1 MANKYFD
8 IKKDSEGDI
17 CVPLSKSSQKE
28 QWISKYL
35 AKHFQKISKLEE
47 DLLRVPTTDEFFFL
61 QSESS
66 FNAFDFLLLIVKR
79 EPVKNCYASTY
90 SISRR
95 VIESLIELHDNGLIE
110 QLTLFISDSM
120 IKRNPITIDNLMAMA
135 KERPNLTVLYAWS
148 HAKVCLMQTHSNW
161 YCVEGSGNWSDN
173 AHYEQYLFA
182 NSKGLFDFR
191 QKLFTE
197 SKVKTYE

>member
-1 MANKYFD
+1 MQNKYFD
-8 IKKDSEGDI
+8 IKKISERDTD
-17 CVPLSKSSQKE
+17 VPLSKSEKSEK
-28 QWISKYL
+28 WVTKYL
-35 AKHFQKISKLEE
+35 ASHFQKISKLEE
-47 DLLRVPTTDEFFFL
+47 DLFRVPTAEEFFFL

-66 FNAFDFLLLIVKR
+66 FNAFDFLLLVVKR
-79 EPVKNCYASTY
+79 EPIKQLYASTY

-95 VIESLIELHDNGLIE
+95 VIESLVELHDNGLIE
-110 QLTLFISDSM
+110 QLTLFISESM
-120 IKRNPITIDNLMAMA
+120 IKRNPVTIDNLMAMA

-148 HAKVCLMQTHSNW
+148 HAKVCLMQTHDNW

-173 AHYEQYLFA
+173 AHYEQYIFA

-197 SKVKTYE
+197 SKVKAY

>member
-1 MANKYFD
+1 MGNKFFD
-8 IKKDSEGDI
+8 IKKITEGDNN
-17 CVPLSKSSQKE
+17 VPLSKSGESEK
-28 QWISKYL
+28 WITKYL
-35 AKHFQKISKLEE
+35 ASHFQKISKLEE
-47 DLLRVPTTDEFFFL
+47 DLFRIPTTEEFFFL
-61 QSESS
+61 QSESA
-66 FNAFDFLLLIVKR
+66 FNAFDFLLLVVKR
-79 EPVKNCYASTY
+79 EPIKQLYASTY

-110 QLTLFISDSM
+110 QLTLFISESM
-120 IKRNPITIDNLMAMA
+120 IKRNPVTIDNLMAMA
-135 KERPNLTVLYAWS
+135 SSRPNITVLYAWS
-148 HAKVCLMQTHSNW
+148 HAKVCLMQTHDNW

-197 SKVKTYE
+197 SKVKTY

>member
-17 CVPLSKSSQKE
+17 CVPLSKSAQKE

-79 EPVKNCYASTY
+79 EPVKNCYARSEEHT
-90 SISRR
+90 SELQSR
-95 VIESLIELHDNGLIE
+95 E
-110 QLTLFISDSM
+110 
-120 IKRNPITIDNLMAMA
+120 NL
-135 KERPNLTVLYAWS
+135 
-148 HAKVCLMQTHSNW
+148 VCRLLL
-161 YCVEGSGNWSDN
+161 E
-173 AHYEQYLFA
+173 
-182 NSKGLFDFR
+182 K
-191 QKLFTE
+191 K
-197 SKVKTYE
+197 KK

>member
-1 MANKYFD
+1 A
-8 IKKDSEGDI
+8 
-17 CVPLSKSSQKE
+17 LSFSFKSPVTSYIYTLSLHDALPI
-28 QWISKYL
+28 WISKYL

-120 IKRNPITIDNLMAMA
+120 IKRNPITIDNLMA
-135 KERPNLTVLYAWS
+135 KIGR
-148 HAKVCLMQTHSNW
+148 
-161 YCVEGSGNWSDN
+161 
-173 AHYEQYLFA
+173 AH
-182 NSKGLFDFR
+182 
-191 QKLFTE
+191 
-197 SKVKTYE
+197 V